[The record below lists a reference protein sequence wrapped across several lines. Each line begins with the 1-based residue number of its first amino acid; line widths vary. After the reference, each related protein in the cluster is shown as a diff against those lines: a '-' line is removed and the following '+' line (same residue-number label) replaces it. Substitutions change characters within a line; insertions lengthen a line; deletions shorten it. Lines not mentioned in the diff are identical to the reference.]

1 MADSGGLTDWPT
13 ELIPDHDRL
22 YMRVHR
28 NHQVNGTLS
37 PGAFRDQPPG
47 GERPGMSTDWSRYS
61 TPESTLR
68 RARKPE
74 DNGVVEML
82 VGHVRAIPNLL
93 VEHTP
98 LPDNRAHTD
107 VFGQKDVEVRVLLQR
122 ACRWVVPAP

>member
-1 MADSGGLTDWPT
+1 MADSGELTDWPQ
-13 ELIPDHDRL
+13 EDIPDHNRL

-28 NHQVNGTLS
+28 NNQVNGALA

-47 GERPGMSTDWSRYS
+47 GERPGMSTDWSRYAA
-61 TPESTLR
+61 PEDTLG

-93 VEHTP
+93 VEHMP

-107 VFGQKDVEVRVLLQR
+107 VYGKKDVEVRVLLQR
-122 ACRWVVPAP
+122 ACRWVIPVS